1 MASTWKDLRTG
12 IPTNT
17 APPPPRDSSSGCPF
31 KQLHDDIDDDDDDTK
46 ALLALG
52 TKDEK

>member
-1 MASTWKDLRTG
+1 MASTWKGLRTG

-17 APPPPRDSSSGCPF
+17 APPPRDSSSGSPF

-46 ALLALG
+46 ELLALG
-52 TKDEK
+52 KKDEK